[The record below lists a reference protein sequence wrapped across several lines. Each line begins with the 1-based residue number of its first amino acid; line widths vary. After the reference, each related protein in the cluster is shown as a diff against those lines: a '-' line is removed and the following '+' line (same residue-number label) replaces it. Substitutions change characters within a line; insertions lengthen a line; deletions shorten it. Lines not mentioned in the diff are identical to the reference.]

1 MPTPRDG
8 TGALTPVG
16 SSDDEA
22 EPGVT
27 AINPVGLPE
36 KELRKLKDRFQDAN
50 GQQIKL
56 TLDQFVKALSPNQP
70 HSESPAQSEQWRSEL
85 ETLFKKIDASC
96 TETVNWE
103 EFTNYMLL
111 HMPGFNGG
119 DGACELSHNP
129 QSCDAL
135 AGAWGSGHTDMINC
149 VTVIPDVGVGSSNGG
164 TAAGASGGGLR
175 RYVTTGRDG
184 FVKVW
189 FPNLTLQKAI
199 DVGQRRSWLSASCW
213 MPKSRHLAV
222 ASSSFKIYF
231 YDATFSPTPVA
242 HIAHNEGTPLCLGY
256 TEPSY
261 ESDGRVK
268 EILMVGD
275 NNGYVTVYP
284 MDDDWMEQESKSDS
298 EPLRFKSKPSR
309 QLYHTD
315 WVTKVGFVS
324 EMQAMVTC
332 GLDGEINLC
341 DLHMNRRKEGRDAI
355 RLHKKGVH
363 TWCWCKSYKW
373 FASGGLDRQIIVW
386 NPYTQRAITSLQ
398 GHNAPVLDVLVNET
412 QHQLISMSVDKVVKV
427 WDIRNYKCIQTFTD
441 KTEYKPEDRLT
452 CMGFDEDG
460 PALVMCS
467 STINVLPVSV
477 KVETSRTH
485 LAPIVGA
492 LYNDVFHQVVSGD
505 SSGTICV
512 WDVRTGKLEFEFRR
526 AHQDHKLTCMA
537 FDESKRR
544 LYTGA
549 EDGVVKLWNFS
560 SGQQLRSYT
569 MRQPSEITGLLW
581 AREGPNTF
589 VVGLAWD
596 RRIYVW
602 PDRSRASI
610 EAQYVLEDSTGQG
623 HTGDISCIERHSSI
637 NGLLATGGEDGYVV
651 FWKIQETSSASASA
665 RRYRLCDK
673 MESTQ
678 EQDEQKRGGLEPK
691 LPRGRKKPGPGG
703 KFLSSLASDAEP
715 LSGGTGPVSGANTLQ
730 PGTGKGA
737 HRASLVP
744 VSPGSRVFEDG
755 AAAPRSSESPTLGIT
770 RDCGDGLQRNASEWP
785 EELGFAEEHVG
796 IAAGVE
802 KMIHLEHKFCLLTT
816 HTDGRVRLWSTKS
829 PDFLQ
834 RLELLAPAPPASS
847 EVPERSDIPEAS
859 DKLLS
864 PASAIGMAE
873 PTASTAPA
881 AASAVSYV
889 AAQTAPVTALY
900 SDNAENRWL
909 FTGDADGYVR
919 TWDLAPVRPALK
931 QWPRYLLLLQEF
943 QPHQQAVTQLQ
954 HFELDGHVVVMSAS
968 ADWTIAL
975 CSIEGERIGTFS
987 GRGPHWNLA
996 EKRWRSEPPPLD
1008 EGPRASEDEDGW
1020 GLSPRRAGKGP
1031 QGRHAGRANA
1041 GAGGGAGVASTGVR
1055 TPRTGL
1061 NTRPT
1066 VMPQA
1071 LCRPQHL
1078 QLNAD
1083 KFRPDMSLVE
1093 HERQWLAKQ
1102 SHRSEQ

>member
-8 TGALTPVG
+8 TGAITPVG

-22 EPGVT
+22 EPNVT
-27 AINPVGLPE
+27 PINPVGLPE
-36 KELRKLKDRFQDAN
+36 KELRKLKDRFQDRN

-56 TLDQFVKALSPNQP
+56 TLDQFVKALSANQP
-70 HSESPAQSEQWRSEL
+70 HPDSQAQSEQWHSEL
-85 ETLFKKIDASC
+85 ATLFKKIDASC

-111 HMPGFNGG
+111 HMPGFNAG

-129 QSCDAL
+129 QGCDAL

-149 VTVIPDVGVGSSNGG
+149 VAVISDVGVGSGNAS
-164 TAAGASGGGLR
+164 TSAGSSGSGLR
-175 RYVTTGRDG
+175 RYVTAGRDG
-184 FVKVW
+184 IVKVW
-189 FPNLTLQKAI
+189 FPTLTLQRAI
-199 DVGQRRSWLSASCW
+199 DVGQRRSWLSSCCW

-231 YDATFSPTPVA
+231 YDSSFSPTPVA

-261 ESDGRVK
+261 ESDGREK

-284 MDDDWMEQESKSDS
+284 MDDDWAEQESKSDND
-298 EPLRFKSKPSR
+298 PLRFKSKPSR

-324 EMQAMVTC
+324 ELQAMVTC

-355 RLHKKGVH
+355 KLHNKGVH
-363 TWCWCKSYKW
+363 SWCWCKSYKW

-398 GHNAPVLDVLVNET
+398 GHNAPILDVLVNET

-452 CMGFDEDG
+452 CMAFDEDG

-467 STINVLPVSV
+467 STLNVLPVSV

-505 SSGTICV
+505 TLGTICV
-512 WDVRTGKLEFEFRR
+512 WDVRSGKLEFEFRR

-569 MRQPSEITGLLW
+569 MRQPSEITGLFW

-623 HTGDISCIERHSSI
+623 HTGDISCIARHSSV

-651 FWKIQETSSASASA
+651 FWKIQETSCASASA

-678 EQDEQKRGGLEPK
+678 EHDEQKRGGQEPK
-691 LPRGRKKPGPGG
+691 LPRGRKKQGGG
-703 KFLSSLASDAEP
+703 KFLSSIAVDGDGAATSSASVLGATGRDG
-715 LSGGTGPVSGANTLQ
+715 GGTGLGNMKGRLSVAHAS
-730 PGTGKGA
+730 PGT
-737 HRASLVP
+737 RSFEETL
-744 VSPGSRVFEDG
+744 PGQAG
-755 AAAPRSSESPTLGIT
+755 ESPSLGT
-770 RDCGDGLQRNASEWP
+770 GSARDVGADGRVSEWP

-802 KMIHLEHKFCLLTT
+802 RMIHLEHRGCLLTS

-834 RLELLAPAPPASS
+834 RLELLAPAGSGPDRS
-847 EVPERSDIPEAS
+847 ENPDAS
-859 DKLLS
+859 DKIVS
-864 PASAIGMAE
+864 SSSSAATVE
-873 PTASTAPA
+873 AAAAPA
-881 AASAVSYV
+881 LGGASLVS
-889 AAQTAPVTALY
+889 AQAAPVTALY

-909 FTGDADGYVR
+909 FTGDAEGYVR
-919 TWDLAPVRPALK
+919 TWDLTPLRHGQHQL
-931 QWPRYLLLLQEF
+931 PRYLLQLQEF
-943 QPHQQAVTQLQ
+943 RPHQQAVTQLQ
-954 HFELDGHVVVMSAS
+954 HFELDGRVVVMSAS
-968 ADWTIAL
+968 ADWTIVL

-987 GRGPHWNLA
+987 GKGPHWHLA
-996 EKRWRSEPPPLD
+996 EKTSWRSMPPPLD

-1020 GLSPRRAGKGP
+1020 GLSPRRAGKGA
-1031 QGRHAGRANA
+1031 QGRHAGRA
-1041 GAGGGAGVASTGVR
+1041 GAGVPGGAGVTGTGVR
-1055 TPRTGL
+1055 TPRTGQL
-1061 NTRPT
+1061 KTRPT
-1066 VMPQA
+1066 AAPQA
-1071 LCRPQHL
+1071 HCRPQHL

-1093 HERQWLAKQ
+1093 HEKQWLAKQ
-1102 SHRSEQ
+1102 SHRLEQ